1 MTHKTEMIVLGF
13 LVWSSWLSPSS
24 AFRGKRKSCIK
35 LRHGPSL
42 WGKKKNSFSKCP
54 EVNEDSVSVHVLK
67 KNNRIKKNFFN
78 NPHTIKFTSLKI

>member
-42 WGKKKNSFSKCP
+42 WGKKKI
-54 EVNEDSVSVHVLK
+54 VSANVLRSMK
-67 KNNRIKKNFFN
+67 TQCLFMF
-78 NPHTIKFTSLKI
+78 

>member
-42 WGKKKNSFSKCP
+42 WGKKKKI
-54 EVNEDSVSVHVLK
+54 VSANVL
-67 KNNRIKKNFFN
+67 R
-78 NPHTIKFTSLKI
+78 SMKIQCLFMF